1 MFEGPR
7 RYRRPRT
14 RFLSKQL
21 TALRELLEKTMHP
34 SLATMGKLASKL
46 QLDLSVVK
54 IWFKNQRAKWKR
66 QQRQQMQTR
75 PSLGPANQTTSVKKE
90 ETPSAIT
97 TANIRPVSPGISDA
111 NDHDLREP
119 SGIKNPGGASAS
131 ARVSSWDSQSYDI
144 EQICLG
150 ASNPP
155 WASTLFE
162 IDEFVKIYDLPGEDD
177 TSSLNQYLF
186 PVCLEYDQLQSSV

>member
-1 MFEGPR
+1 MLEGPR
-7 RYRRPRT
+7 RDRRPRT

-46 QLDLSVVK
+46 QLDLCVVK
-54 IWFKNQRAKWKR
+54 TWFKNQRAKWNR
-66 QQRQQMQTR
+66 QRRQQMK
-75 PSLGPANQTTSVKKE
+75 PWPPLGPANQTISVKKE

-97 TANIRPVSPGISDA
+97 TTNIHPISPGISDA
-111 NDHDLREP
+111 NDHDLHEP
-119 SGIKNPGGASAS
+119 SGIKNPGGAGAS
-131 ARVSSWDSQSYDI
+131 LRDSSWDSQSYDI
-144 EQICLG
+144 EQLCLG

-155 WASTLFE
+155 WASTLYE